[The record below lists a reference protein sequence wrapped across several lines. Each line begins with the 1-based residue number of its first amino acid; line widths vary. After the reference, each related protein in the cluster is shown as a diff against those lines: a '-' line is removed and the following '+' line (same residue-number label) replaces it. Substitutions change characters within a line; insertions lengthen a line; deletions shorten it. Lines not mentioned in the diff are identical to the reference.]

1 MFLLGVRL
9 NRFAPRGEDFRTM
22 ISWLEVLFGIYIGYI
37 VAGLFATTSVRKG
50 VDQGR
55 ACAK

>member
-22 ISWLEVLFGIYIGYI
+22 ISWLEVLFGIYVGYI
-37 VAGLFATTSVRKG
+37 VAGLFAPTAVRKG
-50 VDQGR
+50 VESG
-55 ACAK
+55 